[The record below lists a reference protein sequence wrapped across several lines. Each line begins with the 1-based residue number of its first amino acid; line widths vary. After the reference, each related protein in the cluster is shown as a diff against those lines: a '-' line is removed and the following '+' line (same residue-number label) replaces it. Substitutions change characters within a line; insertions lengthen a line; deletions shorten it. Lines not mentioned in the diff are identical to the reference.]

1 MVKNIVKATSAR
13 FESVRKAHLSENTE
27 DYVELI
33 SDLIN
38 KLGKAQTTIIAKK
51 LGVAKPTVSKT
62 LLKLKKDGFINH
74 QPYQPITLT
83 PKGKELAEKCRQRHQ
98 IVYDFLIKIGVP
110 KNIAE
115 IDSEGIEHHISS
127 ETLEIFKKFIYVK

>member
-1 MVKNIVKATSAR
+1 MIKNIKKTPSTR
-13 FESVRKAHLSENTE
+13 FETVRKAHLSENTE

-33 SDLIN
+33 SDLID
-38 KLGKAQTTIIAKK
+38 KLGKAQTTNIAKT

-62 LLKLKKDGFINH
+62 LSRLNKDRFINH

-83 PKGKELAEKCRQRHQ
+83 PKGKELAEKCKQRHK

-115 IDSEGIEHHISS
+115 IDSEGVEHHISS
-127 ETLEIFKKFIYVK
+127 ETLKIFKKFIYTK

>member
-38 KLGKAQTTIIAKK
+38 KFGKAQTTIIAKK

-74 QPYQPITLT
+74 HPYQPITLT
-83 PKGKELAEKCRQRHQ
+83 PKGKELAEKCKQRHQ
-98 IVYDFLIKIGVP
+98 IVYDFLIKIGVA

-127 ETLEIFKKFIYVK
+127 ETLEIFKKFIYTK

>member
-1 MVKNIVKATSAR
+1 MVKNLKKTSATR

-38 KLGKAQTTIIAKK
+38 KFDKAQTTNIAKT
-51 LGVAKPTVSKT
+51 LGVTKPTVSKT
-62 LLKLKKDGFINH
+62 LLKLNKDGLINY

-83 PKGKELAEKCRQRHQ
+83 PKGKKLAKKCKQRHQ
-98 IVYDFLIKIGVP
+98 IVYDFLIKIGTP

-127 ETLEIFKKFIYVK
+127 ETLEIFKKIIYTK